1 MIYDKEKYYNMKEVI
16 TLTGLCRGKIHKL
29 CENGYLNYIQSEGKH
44 RFISKDSVNKI
55 ITWQTEYKPIPG
67 FPDYTIS
74 EYGEIR
80 KVTGKQAPKIMHP
93 KISLDGYY
101 KLALRDINGKRHWF
115 GVHRL
120 VALTY
125 LPNPSNLPEV
135 NHKDENKLNNH
146 VSNLEWCTTF
156 YNCNYG
162 NRNKHISESNKGKKR
177 NR

>member
-1 MIYDKEKYYNMKEVI
+1 MP
-16 TLTGLCRGKIHKL
+16 RFRR
-29 CENGYLNYIQSEGKH
+29 EN
-44 RFISKDSVNKI
+44 
-55 ITWQTEYKPIPG
+55 
-67 FPDYTIS
+67 
-74 EYGEIR
+74 GEIR
-80 KVTGKQAPKIMHP
+80 KVTGKQAPKIMYP
-93 KISLDGYY
+93 KISSDGYY
-101 KLALRDINGKRHWF
+101 NLGLRDVNGKRCWLR
-115 GVHRL
+115 VHRL

-177 NR
+177 K

>member
-1 MIYDKEKYYNMKEVI
+1 MIYDKEKYYTIKEVI
-16 TLTGLCRGKIHKL
+16 MLTGLCRGKIHKI
-29 CENGYLNYIQSEGKH
+29 CENGYLEYVQSEGKH

-55 ITWQTEYKPIPG
+55 IVWQTEYKPIPG

-80 KVTGKQAPKIMHP
+80 KVTGKQAPKIMYP
-93 KISLDGYY
+93 KISSDGYY
-101 KLALRDINGKRHWF
+101 NLGLRDVNGKRCWL

-125 LPNPSNLPEV
+125 LPNPSNLPQV

-177 NR
+177 K